1 MTDQE
6 YVLLKKK
13 LLRLTGM
20 DLEYYKPQQM
30 GRRLDGFISSKA
42 DSVASYFKMIEGD
55 EEAIEKLKKFLTINV
70 SEFFRDAEHFNQL
83 KSVIL
88 PELLKRSLNLRIW
101 SAGCSY
107 GAEAFTLAMIL
118 DQIAPGGRHRVL
130 ATDIDTEALSRAR
143 SGGPFKASELRN
155 VDRRLLAKHFTKSDD
170 DYLLSERLLR
180 RVEFRRQDLF
190 GVDFEREFDLILC
203 RNVVIYFSDEAKTDL
218 NTKFV
223 RSLKDDGVMFI
234 GATESMLDA
243 RDLGLTK
250 ITSAFYR
257 KLPVT
262 APRTSAD
269 TSTSR
274 ISRG

>member
-6 YVLLKKK
+6 YLLLKRK
-13 LLRLTGM
+13 LLKLTGM
-20 DLEYYKPQQM
+20 NLEHYKPQQM
-30 GRRLDGFISSKA
+30 RRRLDGFIANKA
-42 DSVASYFKMIEGD
+42 DNVVSYLRLIEGD
-55 EEAIEKLKKFLTINV
+55 EDAIEKLKKFLTINV

-83 KSVIL
+83 KSLIL
-88 PELLKRSLNLRIW
+88 PDLLKKNLNLRIW

-118 DQIAPGGRHRVL
+118 EEIALGGRHRIL
-130 ATDIDTEALSRAR
+130 ATDIDTGALSRAR
-143 SGGPFKASELRN
+143 SGGPFKAPELRN
-155 VDRRLLAKHFTKSDD
+155 VDSRLLAKHFTKNGE

-218 NTKFV
+218 NLRFV

-243 RDLGLTK
+243 REVGLTK

-262 APRTSAD
+262 VTRTGA
-269 TSTSR
+269 TTPTSR